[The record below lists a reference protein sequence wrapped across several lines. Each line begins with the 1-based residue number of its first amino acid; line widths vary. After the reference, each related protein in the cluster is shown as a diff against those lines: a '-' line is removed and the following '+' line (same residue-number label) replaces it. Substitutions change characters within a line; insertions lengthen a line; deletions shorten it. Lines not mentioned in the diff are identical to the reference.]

1 MRATIK
7 LGSVTK
13 KIGSGVTPRGG
24 EKVYRTEGTALIRS
38 QNVYDYRF
46 VEDGLVYIDD
56 TEAKRMK
63 GVEIQK
69 NDVLINI
76 TGDSVGRCCIVPE
89 KVLPA
94 RVNQHV
100 CILRADPAQLN
111 SRYLMYYINEPGNK
125 QRLLNQVHGGTRKA
139 LTKGILEAFEIT
151 IPSLRTQEKIAEI
164 LGSLDDKIELNRR
177 MNETLEQMA
186 MALYKHWFVDFGPF
200 QDGEF
205 VESEMGMIPQGW
217 TVQELGNLVSIQ
229 TSSVNPAKNEES
241 QFLHYSIPAYDEQ
254 MRPKLEKGLEIK
266 SNKYLIKRNSILV
279 SKLNPETYRIW
290 TVFAEPSQYERI
302 CSTEFIVYEPK
313 NENAWAFLNAYF
325 RDDSFKN
332 EFRSHAAGTTGSRQR
347 VAPRK
352 TLEFKLVVPP
362 DSVLEQFNRIC
373 SDYYKIQNKN
383 IRENEMLTETRD
395 YLLPRLLS
403 GEIEVRK
410 AEEQVEEVLANA

>member
-1 MRATIK
+1 MRATMK

-24 EKVYRTEGTALIRS
+24 EKVYKTEGTTLIRS

-56 TEAKRMK
+56 TEAERMK

-76 TGDSVGRCCIVPE
+76 TGDSVGRCCIVPD

-100 CILRADPAQLN
+100 CILRADPSQLN
-111 SRYLMYYINEPGNK
+111 PRYLMYFLNEPKNK

-139 LTKGILEAFEIT
+139 LTKGILEVFEIT

-177 MNETLEQMA
+177 MNETLEQMV

-200 QDGEF
+200 YDLDDSGF
-205 VESEMGMIPQGW
+205 PIGW
-217 TVQELGNLVSIQ
+217 RWGTLDEIGHTYKFQVDPTELETYLPYI
-229 TSSVNPAKNEES
+229 
-241 QFLHYSIPAYDEQ
+241 
-254 MRPKLEKGLEIK
+254 GLEHMPKGSVSLEEWGYTDKVK
-266 SNKYLIKRNSILV
+266 SNKFLFEKGDILFGKLRPYFKKVGVAPINGVCSTDILV
-279 SKLNPETYRIW
+279 LRPKNDDFFGLLFTQVI
-290 TVFAEPSQYERI
+290 QD
-302 CSTEFIVYEPK
+302 EFIDYCS
-313 NENAWAFLNAYF
+313 NTSN
-325 RDDSFKN
+325 
-332 EFRSHAAGTTGSRQR
+332 GTKM
-347 VAPRK
+347 PRCDWNQMGK
-352 TLEFKLVVPP
+352 FTLRIPT
-362 DSVLEQFNRIC
+362 DSVLIEFNK
-373 SDYYKIQNKN
+373 KIKAFVDQIISNIHENKVL
-383 IRENEMLTETRD
+383 IETRD

-403 GEIEVRK
+403 GEIEVRE

>member
-205 VESEMGMIPQGW
+205 VE
-217 TVQELGNLVSIQ
+217 TELGM
-229 TSSVNPAKNEES
+229 
-241 QFLHYSIPAYDEQ
+241 SIPNGWEICNFGDVSLNFNSRRIPLSNIQRQERKGSYPYYGAAGIIDFVDDYLYDGVFLLVGEDGSVMKDDGTPFLQ
-254 MRPKLEKGLEIK
+254 YVEGKFWVNNHAHVIQGTNDVSTEWLMLHLKSTDISRYVTGAVQPKLSKGNLNSIPFVLPPTEIRKEFNNKIVSFFEQIRSNEKE
-266 SNKYLIKRNSILV
+266 NKYL
-279 SKLNPETYRIW
+279 
-290 TVFAEPSQYERI
+290 A
-302 CSTEFIVYEPK
+302 
-313 NENAWAFLNAYF
+313 
-325 RDDSFKN
+325 
-332 EFRSHAAGTTGSRQR
+332 
-347 VAPRK
+347 
-352 TLEFKLVVPP
+352 
-362 DSVLEQFNRIC
+362 
-373 SDYYKIQNKN
+373 
-383 IRENEMLTETRD
+383 ETRD
-395 YLLPRLLS
+395 YLLPLLLS
-403 GEIEVRK
+403 GEIEVRE

>member
-186 MALYKHWFVDFGPF
+186 MAVYKHWFVDFGPF

-205 VESEMGMIPQGW
+205 VE
-217 TVQELGNLVSIQ
+217 TELGM
-229 TSSVNPAKNEES
+229 
-241 QFLHYSIPAYDEQ
+241 SIPNGWEICNFGDVSLNFNSRRIPLSNIQRQERKGSYPYYGAAGIIDFVDDYLYDGVFLLVGEDGSVMKDDGTPFLQ
-254 MRPKLEKGLEIK
+254 YVEGKFWVNNHAHVIQGTNDVSTEWLMLHLKSTDISRYVTGAVQPKL
-266 SNKYLIKRNSILV
+266 
-279 SKLNPETYRIW
+279 
-290 TVFAEPSQYERI
+290 
-302 CSTEFIVYEPK
+302 
-313 NENAWAFLNAYF
+313 
-325 RDDSFKN
+325 
-332 EFRSHAAGTTGSRQR
+332 
-347 VAPRK
+347 
-352 TLEFKLVVPP
+352 
-362 DSVLEQFNRIC
+362 
-373 SDYYKIQNKN
+373 
-383 IRENEMLTETRD
+383 
-395 YLLPRLLS
+395 
-403 GEIEVRK
+403 
-410 AEEQVEEVLANA
+410 

>member
-186 MALYKHWFVDFGPF
+186 MALYKHWFVDGEVY
-200 QDGEF
+200 QDVPNGKVEDFAKIIGGGTPKTSVDEYWGGDIPWVSVKDLSDTF
-205 VESEMGMIPQGW
+205 VYNTEKTI
-217 TVQELGNLVSIQ
+217 T
-229 TSSVNPAKNEES
+229 
-241 QFLHYSIPAYDEQ
+241 
-254 MRPKLEKGLEIK
+254 EKGLQESSTKLIPK
-266 SNKYLIKRNSILV
+266 HATIVSARGTVGELSITGRPMAMNQSCYAFYSNELPFFTYLTLKFSIDTLKKNSHGSVFSTITR
-279 SKLNPETYRIW
+279 ETI
-290 TVFAEPSQYERI
+290 
-302 CSTEFIVYEPK
+302 
-313 NENAWAFLNAYF
+313 NLL
-325 RDDSFKN
+325 D
-332 EFRSHAAGTTGSRQR
+332 
-347 VAPRK
+347 
-352 TLEFKLVVPP
+352 VPYDP
-362 DSVLEQFNRIC
+362 DVC
-373 SDYYKIQNKN
+373 SDFEKKVDSLFFQIDSN
-383 IRENEMLTETRD
+383 IRENMILTQTRD

-403 GEIEVRK
+403 GEIEVRE